1 MNQALMKSLSKFEE
15 NSKPKILFFLTDG
28 KPTDAKWPEIHT
40 MFEEENENVKAIV
53 FSFAI
58 GSGMVCR
65 TTSKAL
71 LK

>member
-28 KPTDAKWPEIHT
+28 EPTFAKWPEIHT

-58 GSGMVCR
+58 GSGMI
-65 TTSKAL
+65 
-71 LK
+71 